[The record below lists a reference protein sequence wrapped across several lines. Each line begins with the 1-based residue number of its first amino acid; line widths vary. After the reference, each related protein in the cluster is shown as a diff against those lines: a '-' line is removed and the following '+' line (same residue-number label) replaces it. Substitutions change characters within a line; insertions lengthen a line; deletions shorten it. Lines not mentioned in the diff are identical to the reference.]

1 MAQIVTNRSPTFRGS
16 ADDAIIV
23 EVTITETN
31 SLRIV
36 SSGSATVAD
45 GRWSY
50 KVNEV
55 LPDGD
60 YRLTLR
66 GYDSVNNVKTSSSSF
81 TIQINPIE
89 EDKDKVMVANYSEAG
104 FVGRGSAG
112 VAGAVTFRHKK
123 IKGIEKIAESI
134 VDDTDIQTLKNKGY
148 NFYVMINNEVRTYGS
163 NKTGSGEW
171 IDGVLGRLWL
181 KIRIREVLYPII
193 ADNDKLS
200 MDTDG
205 AGAIESGVRS
215 VLSEGQNLNVVARDT
230 RPSVRTPNVLEL
242 SPEERNTRILAN
254 VVFDCRLTGGIEGT
268 VVRGEVYA

>member
-16 ADDAIIV
+16 ADDAVRV
-23 EVTITETN
+23 EVTITEVN

-36 SSGSATVAD
+36 SSGSGTVTD
-45 GRWSY
+45 GRWAY

-66 GYDSVNNVKTSSSSF
+66 GYDSVNNVKTSSSLF

-123 IKGIEKIAESI
+123 IKGIEKVAESI
-134 VDDTDIQTLKNKGY
+134 VDDTDIQTLTNKGY